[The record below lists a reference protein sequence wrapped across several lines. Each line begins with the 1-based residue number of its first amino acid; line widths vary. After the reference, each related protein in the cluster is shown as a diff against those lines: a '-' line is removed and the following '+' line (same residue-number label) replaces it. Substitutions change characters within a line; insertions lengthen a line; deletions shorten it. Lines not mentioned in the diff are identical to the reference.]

1 MPHQLIISH
10 NFNNI
15 PAEIFNFERYFFNE
29 IEHLQHQR
37 GNNDCYTFYW
47 QNVDNHII
55 EGRFSIIIQNKMAFS
70 PLKATFGGIEFNKEI
85 LEKDLFKFL
94 SKIIQFL
101 KIQQVESIEI
111 NSYPEGYLTDYQNKI
126 LQNCLSKL
134 HFQIKYIEQNYEIPI
149 TNKSFYETVIGST
162 AKQLLRTYNKKGY
175 VFQEE
180 SNPDFE
186 TIHSF
191 IAKSRERKNRPM
203 TMSLEQ
209 LTEHFKIFV
218 KYFKLFFVTYL
229 DAMVAVGI
237 TIKINDEILYTFYLA
252 DDENYL
258 RDSPTTF
265 LLSGIYEYG
274 KQNNYKILDFG
285 IATDKGIINE
295 GLSKFK
301 LSLGAKMSE
310 KNRYFLLI

>member
-1 MPHQLIISH
+1 MKYQLIISH
-10 NFNNI
+10 NFNII

-29 IEHLQHQR
+29 VEHLKHQK
-37 GNNDCYTFYW
+37 GENDCYAFYW
-47 QNVDNHII
+47 QNINNQTI
-55 EGRFSIIIQNKMAFS
+55 EGRFSVIIQNEMAFS
-70 PLKATFGGIEFNKEI
+70 PLKATFGGIEFYEGI
-85 LEKDLFKFL
+85 LEEDLFEFL

-111 NSYPEGYLTDYQNKI
+111 NSYPESYLNEYQNKI
-126 LQNCLSKL
+126 LQSCLSKL
-134 HFQIKYIEQNYEIPI
+134 NFYVKYTEQNYEIPI
-149 TNKSFYETVIGST
+149 TDKSFYETVIGST

-175 VFQEE
+175 VFQQEI
-180 SNPDFE
+180 NPDFE
-186 TIHSF
+186 IIHAF
-191 IAKSRERKNRPM
+191 IAHSRERKNRPM

>member
-1 MPHQLIISH
+1 M
-10 NFNNI
+10 NF
-15 PAEIFNFERYFFNE
+15 
-29 IEHLQHQR
+29 HVK
-37 GNNDCYTFYW
+37 YT
-47 QNVDNHII
+47 
-55 EGRFSIIIQNKMAFS
+55 
-70 PLKATFGGIEFNKEI
+70 
-85 LEKDLFKFL
+85 
-94 SKIIQFL
+94 
-101 KIQQVESIEI
+101 
-111 NSYPEGYLTDYQNKI
+111 
-126 LQNCLSKL
+126 
-134 HFQIKYIEQNYEIPI
+134 EQNYEIPI
-149 TNKSFYETVIGST
+149 TDKSFYETVMGST
-162 AKQLLRTYNKKGY
+162 AKQLLRTYDKKGY
-175 VFQEE
+175 VFQQEI
-180 SNPDFE
+180 SPDFE
-186 TIHSF
+186 IIHAF
-191 IAKSRERKNRPM
+191 IARSRERKNRPM

-209 LTEHFKIFV
+209 LTEHFKIFA
-218 KYFKLFFVTYL
+218 KNFKFFFVAYL
-229 DAMVAVGI
+229 DTMVAVGI